1 MQGGSR
7 GGRLGALT
15 CSRCNSP
22 APAGARFCPEC
33 GGPLRTDTPTTD
45 GLRQRLQ
52 TAVAGNFQIERL
64 LGRGG
69 MGAVYLAREPA
80 LDRQVAIKVLP
91 PERAESGDLR
101 ERFKREARTAAQL
114 SHPHIVPLLTF
125 GEADGLVYFVMGYV
139 DGETLTHRLQREGP
153 LSAGE
158 AVRVLTELAQ
168 ALSYAHSR
176 AVVHRD
182 VKPDNVLLEQP
193 RSIVRLTDFGIAKQH
208 AGRPSLTAA
217 GAVIGTPLYMS
228 PEQASGRTDIDARTD
243 VYSLGA
249 VAFTVFTGRPPF
261 EGRSSSDIMRQHLT
275 SEVPR
280 LRDVLPGIPGA
291 LDEAVQRC
299 LAKEPSARWRD
310 PIEFANALTNA
321 GDSWWGTLVRRAR
334 PVFMRQQSPPSGEL
348 DSASTPSP
356 TSPSDF
362 RSTLLGLAERLTDLP
377 LAARARATAS
387 RLADQA
393 EAIDRRLLGL
403 QMASD
408 LVELKRTDKRIASLR
423 EIPEPS
429 PEVLATIDSLS
440 QLRSSSQAAA
450 DKVNE
455 VRSVRASVI
464 AELRRLYAALRRAV
478 AAVDNVAA
486 RADLDALCD
495 SAAGSWTE
503 SDGQAET
510 RTRIPPPD

>member
-1 MQGGSR
+1 MQGGSD
-7 GGRLGALT
+7 GSRLCVLT

-22 APAGARFCPEC
+22 APAGARFCAEC
-33 GGPLRTDTPTTD
+33 GGPLRTDTPTID
-45 GLRQRLQ
+45 GLRERLQ
-52 TAVAGNFQIERL
+52 TAVEGTFRIERL

-91 PERAESGDLR
+91 PERAESADLR
-101 ERFKREARTAAQL
+101 ERFRREARTAAQL

-139 DGETLTHRLQREGP
+139 DGETLSTRLQREGP
-153 LSAGE
+153 LSVGE

-193 RSIVRLTDFGIAKQH
+193 RGLVRLTDFGIAKQY
-208 AGRPSLTAA
+208 AGRPSLTAE

-228 PEQASGRTDIDARTD
+228 PEQASGRTDVNARTD
-243 VYSLGA
+243 IYSLGA

-275 SEVPR
+275 SDVPR
-280 LRDVLPGIPGA
+280 LRDVSPGLPAA

-299 LAKEPSARWRD
+299 LAKEPTARWRD
-310 PIEFANALTNA
+310 PIEFSNALTA
-321 GDSWWGTLVRRAR
+321 VGDSWWGTIVRRTR
-334 PVFMRQQSPPSGEL
+334 PVFVRQQSPASGQL
-348 DSASTPSP
+348 NSASTPSP
-356 TSPSDF
+356 SSPSDF
-362 RSTLLGLAERLTDLP
+362 RSALLGLAERLTDLS
-377 LAARARATAS
+377 LAARARATAT
-387 RLADQA
+387 RLADRA
-393 EAIDRRLLGL
+393 EAIDRRLIGL

-429 PEVLATIDSLS
+429 PEVLAMMASLS
-440 QLRSSSQAAA
+440 QLRACSQAAA
-450 DKVNE
+450 DRVNE
-455 VRSVRASVI
+455 ARSVRASVI
-464 AELRRLYAALRRAV
+464 AELRRLYSALRRAV
-478 AAVDNVAA
+478 AAADNGAT
-486 RADLDALCD
+486 RADLEALCD
-495 SAAGSWTE
+495 GAADRALST
-503 SDGQAET
+503 DGDDRAET
-510 RTRIPPPD
+510 RTRIP

>member
-1 MQGGSR
+1 VQQGFP
-7 GGRLGALT
+7 GGRLSVLT
-15 CSRCNSP
+15 CSRCDSP
-22 APAGARFCPEC
+22 APASARFCPEC
-33 GGPLRTDTPTTD
+33 GGPLRTDTPTAD

-52 TAVAGNFQIERL
+52 TAVEGTFRIERL

-91 PERAESGDLR
+91 PERAQSADLR
-101 ERFKREARTAAQL
+101 ERFRREARTAAQL

-125 GEADGLVYFVMGYV
+125 GESDGLVYFVMGYV
-139 DGETLTHRLQREGP
+139 DGETLSSRLQREGP
-153 LSAGE
+153 LAIAE

-168 ALSYAHSR
+168 ALSYAHGR

-193 RSIVRLTDFGIAKQH
+193 RGLVRLTDFGIAKQY
-208 AGRPSLTAA
+208 AGRPSLTAE

-228 PEQASGRTDIDARTD
+228 PEQASGRTDLDARTD
-243 VYSLGA
+243 IYSLGA
-249 VAFTVFTGRPPF
+249 VAFTIFSGRPPF
-261 EGRSSSDIMRQHLT
+261 EGRNSSEIMRQHLT
-275 SEVPR
+275 SEAPR
-280 LRDVLPGIPGA
+280 LRDVVPGIPGA
-291 LDEAVQRC
+291 VDEAVQRC

-310 PIEFANALTNA
+310 PVEFSNALNDA
-321 GDSWWGTLVRRAR
+321 GDSWWSTFVRRAR
-334 PVFMRQQSPPSGEL
+334 PVFTRQASPASGPL

-356 TSPSDF
+356 SSPSDF
-362 RSTLLGLAERLTDLP
+362 RAALLGLAERLTDLS

-393 EAIDRRLLGL
+393 EALDRRLIGL

-408 LVELKRTDKRIASLR
+408 LIELKRTDKRIASLR

-429 PEVLATIDSLS
+429 PEVLATIASLS
-440 QLRSSSQAAA
+440 QLRSASQTAA
-450 DKVNE
+450 DKVHE
-455 VRSVRASVI
+455 TRSVRASVL
-464 AELRRLYAALRRAV
+464 AELRRLYSALRRAV
-478 AAVDNVAA
+478 AAADNAAA

-495 SAAGSWTE
+495 DAADRASSSEG
-503 SDGQAET
+503 DGHAETQT
-510 RTRIPPPD
+510 RTR

>member
-1 MQGGSR
+1 MQPGSHGSR
-7 GGRLGALT
+7 LCVLT
-15 CSRCNSP
+15 CSRCTSP

-52 TAVAGNFQIERL
+52 TAVVGTFLIERL

-91 PERAESGDLR
+91 PERAQSPDLR
-101 ERFKREARTAAQL
+101 ERFRREARTAAQL

-139 DGETLTHRLQREGP
+139 DGETLSHRLQREGP
-153 LSAGE
+153 LPVGE
-158 AVRVLTELAQ
+158 AVRVLTELAH
-168 ALSYAHSR
+168 ALSYAHGR
-176 AVVHRD
+176 GVVHRD

-193 RSIVRLTDFGIAKQH
+193 GNLVRLTDFGIAK
-208 AGRPSLTAA
+208 AYVGRPSLTAE

-228 PEQASGRTDIDARTD
+228 PEQASGRTDVDARTD
-243 VYSLGA
+243 IYSLGA

-261 EGRSSSDIMRQHLT
+261 EGRSASDIMRQHLT
-275 SEVPR
+275 REVPR
-280 LRDVLPGIPGA
+280 LRDVAPGIPGSV
-291 LDEAVQRC
+291 DEAVQRC
-299 LAKEPSARWRD
+299 LAKEPSGRWRD
-310 PIEFANALTNA
+310 PIEFSNALTA
-321 GDSWWGTLVRRAR
+321 VSDSWWGTLVRRAR
-334 PVFMRQQSPPSGEL
+334 PVFIRQPSTTSGQL

-356 TSPSDF
+356 SSPSDF
-362 RSTLLGLAERLTDLP
+362 RSALLGLAERLTDLS
-377 LAARARATAS
+377 LATRARATAA

-393 EAIDRRLLGL
+393 EAIDRRLIGL

-408 LVELKRTDKRIASLR
+408 VVELKRTDKRIASLR

-429 PEVLATIDSLS
+429 PEVLATIASLS
-440 QLRSSSQAAA
+440 QLRASSQAAA
-450 DKVNE
+450 DKVTDA
-455 VRSVRASVI
+455 RSGRASVL
-464 AELRRLYAALRRAV
+464 AELRRLYSALRRAV
-478 AAVDNVAA
+478 AAADNGAA

-495 SAAGSWTE
+495 SAADRASSTE
-503 SDGQAET
+503 GDGQAET
-510 RTRIPPPD
+510 QTRIP

>member
-1 MQGGSR
+1 MQ
-7 GGRLGALT
+7 A
-15 CSRCNSP
+15 
-22 APAGARFCPEC
+22 
-33 GGPLRTDTPTTD
+33 
-45 GLRQRLQ
+45 
-52 TAVAGNFQIERL
+52 AVEGTFQIERL

-91 PERAESGDLR
+91 PERAQSGDLR

-125 GEADGLVYFVMGYV
+125 GEDDGLVYFVMGYV
-139 DGETLTHRLQREGP
+139 DGETLSNRLQREGP

-208 AGRPSLTAA
+208 TGRPSLTAA

-228 PEQASGRTDIDARTD
+228 PEQASGRTDVDARTD

-275 SEVPR
+275 GEVPR
-280 LRDVLPGIPGA
+280 LRDVLPDIPGS
-291 LDEAVQRC
+291 LDDAVQRC
-299 LAKEPSARWRD
+299 LAKEPADRWRD
-310 PIEFANALTNA
+310 PIEFSNALTDA
-321 GDSWWGTLVRRAR
+321 GDSWWSTLVRRAR
-334 PVFMRQQSPPSGEL
+334 PVFKRQQSPRSGQL
-348 DSASTPSP
+348 NSASTPSP
-356 TSPSDF
+356 TSPADF
-362 RSTLLGLAERLTDLP
+362 RATLLELAERLTDRP
-377 LAARARATAS
+377 LAARASATAA

-393 EAIDRRLLGL
+393 EAIDRRLIGL
-403 QMASD
+403 QLASD
-408 LVELKRTDKRIASLR
+408 LVELRRTDKRIASLR
-423 EIPEPS
+423 EIAEPS
-429 PEVLATIDSLS
+429 PEVLATIASLS

-455 VRSVRASVI
+455 ARSVRASVI

-478 AAVDNVAA
+478 AAPGNAAA

-495 SAAGSWTE
+495 SAAASATE
-503 SDGQAET
+503 GDGEAET
-510 RTRIPPPD
+510 QTSIR